1 MTTVETR
8 VSVEFSCAGTKLAA
22 WHYPGANG
30 ACVVMTGGLGVTKE
44 PGTDTFGQA
53 FHAAGFSV
61 LAFDHR
67 GIGASDGMPRQ
78 VQTMRD
84 QAADWVAAIAFAA
97 TLPEVDPAR
106 IAAWG
111 FSTSAGHAVR
121 LAARHPE
128 LAAAIAQSPN
138 VDGLT
143 ATRNAARYQRPTA
156 MLRMTGRALLD
167 AIGGLVGR
175 PVRLVALGGTP
186 GEVALLTTPDGALG
200 DAALNPGRA
209 HPEWL
214 QAIAARSTFG
224 VMTFRPV
231 READDI
237 TCPALFVVC
246 DDDCSVLPGPGI
258 RAAERAPRGELVR
271 VPGGHY
277 APFLEQ
283 YDVAVRAE
291 IDFLQRHLCHG

>member
-1 MTTVETR
+1 MTTLETR
-8 VSVEFSCAGTKLAA
+8 TSVEFSCAGTKLAA
-22 WHYPGANG
+22 WHYAGTNG

-44 PGTDTFGQA
+44 PGTDRFAQE

-67 GIGASDGMPRQ
+67 GIGASAGTPRQ
-78 VQTMRD
+78 VQTMRG
-84 QAADWVAAIAFAA
+84 QAADWEAAIAFAA
-97 TLPEVDPAR
+97 KLPEVEPTR

-111 FSTSAGHAVR
+111 FSTSAGHTVR

-128 LAAAIAQSPN
+128 LAAVIAQSPN
-138 VDGLT
+138 VDGPT
-143 ATRNAARYQRPTA
+143 ATRNAARYQRPGA
-156 MLRMTGRALLD
+156 MLRMTGRAVLD

-175 PVRLVALGGTP
+175 PARLVALGGAP

-200 DAALNPGRA
+200 DAALNPGGI
-209 HPEWL
+209 HPDWL

-224 VMTFRPV
+224 VMTFRPG
-231 READDI
+231 REAGRI

-258 RAAERAPRGELVR
+258 RAAEQAPYGELVR

-277 APFLEQ
+277 APFLDE

-291 IDFLQRHLCHG
+291 IEFLRRHLCAD